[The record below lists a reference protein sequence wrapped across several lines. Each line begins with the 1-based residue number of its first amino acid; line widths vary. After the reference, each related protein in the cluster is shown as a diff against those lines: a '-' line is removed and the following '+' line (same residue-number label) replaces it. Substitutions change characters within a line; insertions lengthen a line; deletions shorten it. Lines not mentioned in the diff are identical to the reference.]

1 MKQVRPV
8 SGENL
13 NEFAEAMNEAYC
25 ELSRFT
31 IEKTEH
37 VPGTLDAIIYFDIP
51 DKLLAKDPDV
61 DLGPQPDYDI
71 EFPDAIT
78 EGETVTIR
86 LKVGRSEGRH
96 CCECDNYNWAKGCP
110 YRDGVVR
117 LMAPACKMF
126 NVIIE
131 GRF

>member
-25 ELSRFT
+25 ELSRFN
-31 IEKTEH
+31 IERVKE
-37 VPGTLDAIIYFDIP
+37 VSEFSALIYYEIP
-51 DKLLAKDPDV
+51 DELFVADPEV

-71 EFPDAIT
+71 EFPDAPT
-78 EGETVTIR
+78 GGDTVTIR
-86 LKVGRSEGRH
+86 LKVGRSDGRH